1 MPLPRVLRGAAAI
14 GKRLEISAA
23 AAERLHRQGLIP
35 TFRAGGTPYAT
46 EGALDEW
53 RPPSWAGRRPAGSV
67 ATRRRSIR
75 ISPPVCVQGNTF
87 NLRACQIRHIVL
99 A

>member
-1 MPLPRVLRGAAAI
+1 MPLPSVLRGAAAI

-46 EGALDEW
+46 EGALDDW
-53 RPPSWAGRRPAGSV
+53 RALRRAGKLPKG
-67 ATRRRSIR
+67 
-75 ISPPVCVQGNTF
+75 
-87 NLRACQIRHIVL
+87 
-99 A
+99 